1 MNRRTFLGII
11 GGSTAALVVIPAIAK
26 RDPLTPAQRALFNAT
41 EDELLITGP
50 RGCGKTHGLCAW
62 LMKEH
67 RNPQYRG
74 LFLAVCWEHTE
85 LAAETLLKVA
95 APLGGRT
102 GMFRDAITFP
112 SGARITLGYRQYW
125 NQFSGTKWHR
135 VAIDNLEYTQQE
147 DDYLRYTGLVGAPAV
162 LPQVATAI
170 SMPCGRAETWMVRRF
185 IERTPR
191 LVQQPSKKGRWLLVP
206 EPVALPDIF
215 VARG

>member
-11 GGSTAALVVIPAIAK
+11 GGSTAALVVVPALAK

-67 RNPQYRG
+67 RNQQYRG
-74 LFLAVCWEHTE
+74 LLLAATEHFVE
-85 LAAETLLKVA
+85 HAAETLLKVA

-125 NQFSGTKWHR
+125 NQFAGTRWDR
-135 VAIDNLEYTQQE
+135 VAIDNLEYTAEE
-147 DDYLRYTGLVGAPAV
+147 DDYRRYAGLASSTTMK
-162 LPQVATAI
+162 PQVASAI
-170 SMPCGRAETWMVRRF
+170 SMPIGRAEAWTVRRF
-185 IERTPR
+185 IKRTPPLIR
-191 LVQQPSKKGRWLLVP
+191 NLKNRRWVWTSDTTPLPSM
-206 EPVALPDIF
+206 F

>member
-11 GGSTAALVVIPAIAK
+11 GGSTAALVVVPALAK

-67 RNPQYRG
+67 RNQQYRG
-74 LFLAVCWEHTE
+74 LLLAATEHFVE
-85 LAAETLLKVA
+85 HAAETLLKVA

-125 NQFSGTKWHR
+125 NQFAGTRWDR
-135 VAIDNLEYTQQE
+135 VAIDNLEYTAGE
-147 DDYLRYTGLVGAPAV
+147 DDYRRYAGLVRSITTV
-162 LPQVATAI
+162 RPQVASAI
-170 SMPCGRAETWMVRRF
+170 SMPIGRAEAWMVQRF
-185 IERTPR
+185 IDRKRPLHRRDNRWADTTP
-191 LVQQPSKKGRWLLVP
+191 LPSV
-206 EPVALPDIF
+206 F